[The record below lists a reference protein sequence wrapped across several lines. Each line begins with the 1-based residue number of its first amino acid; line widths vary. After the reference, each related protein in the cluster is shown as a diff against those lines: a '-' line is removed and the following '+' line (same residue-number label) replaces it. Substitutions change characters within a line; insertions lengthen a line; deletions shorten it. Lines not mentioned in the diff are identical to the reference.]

1 MRSDDIRRAIPGG
14 TPRLKSMLFAVP
26 AVPSAP
32 EETIEELRG
41 ELRQALERLR
51 RAERKLSAIEA
62 LEGVDKPRIR
72 AAISHVQMISRP
84 SGYVLAAADDP
95 PPARG
100 DDVEVEHE
108 AFVVERTAPSPFPDD
123 LRRCAILRRA

>member
-1 MRSDDIRRAIPGG
+1 MRSDDIRRATPGSR
-14 TPRLKSMLFAVP
+14 PRLTSTLFAVP
-26 AVPSAP
+26 AVAP
-32 EETIEELRG
+32 AAGETIEQVRE

-51 RAERKLSAIEA
+51 RAERKLRAIEA

-72 AAISHVQMISRP
+72 AAISHVQMYSRP
-84 SGYVLAAADDP
+84 SGYVLADADDP
-95 PPARG
+95 PPTRG

-108 AFVVERTAPSPFPDD
+108 AFVVERIAPSPFPGD